1 MGLKTTVCMCSWG
14 KFWAKNRKKTKNP
27 TATSK
32 KLGAK
37 ILCREQKQGTSHAP
51 CTQHH
56 KEVGKTMKPPYCWPL
71 DTPPPSPHTRNQLT
85 RPQGASK
92 GTHYLSL
99 LPPAA
104 TGTPIQLCLNVL
116 AWPHQFLLTGEGQ
129 EPWSDHCCLAV
140 STKAEQVYFLQ
151 L

>member
-1 MGLKTTVCMCSWG
+1 MCSWG

-56 KEVGKTMKPPYCWPL
+56 KEVGKTLKPLSCL
-71 DTPPPSPHTRNQLT
+71 TPGHTPTLTACKEPAGPSPQQAS
-85 RPQGASK
+85 QGTYCLFSFSAAVIK
-92 GTHYLSL
+92 PYLNFLSSL
-99 LPPAA
+99 
-104 TGTPIQLCLNVL
+104 
-116 AWPHQFLLTGEGQ
+116 W
-129 EPWSDHCCLAV
+129 
-140 STKAEQVYFLQ
+140 
-151 L
+151 